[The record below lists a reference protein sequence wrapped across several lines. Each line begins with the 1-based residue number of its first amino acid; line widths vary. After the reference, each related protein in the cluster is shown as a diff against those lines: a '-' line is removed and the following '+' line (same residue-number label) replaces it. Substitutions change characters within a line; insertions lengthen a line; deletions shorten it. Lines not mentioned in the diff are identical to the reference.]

1 MPELII
7 SGFGTKD
14 IIIDL
19 TGKTAEQAIEQ
30 AIEQINDKGKNNG

>member
-14 IIIDL
+14 ITIDL

-30 AIEQINDKGKNNG
+30 AIKQINEKGEK

>member
-7 SGFGTKD
+7 SGFGNKD

-30 AIEQINDKGKNNG
+30 AIEEINDKGEK

>member
-19 TGKTAEQAIEQ
+19 IGKTAEQAIEQ
-30 AIEQINDKGKNNG
+30 AIEEINDKGEK